1 MNLSAATWREVSRL
15 LDEAL
20 DLDPAARAGWLAA
33 LGQRTPSLAP
43 TVARLLAAHAGAE
56 TDDVLQRL
64 PALRELEPEAPRTP
78 DTGELAPGARVGPYR
93 LVRELGRGGM
103 ADVWLAER
111 ADGAFARDV
120 ALKLPHATGC
130 AAISRTLLARAR
142 HPGALEHPNIA
153 RLYDAGVDDAGLPY
167 LAMEYVDG
175 ATLDRVLRRPPARPA
190 ARAFALFTQVLDA
203 VRYAHANLVIH
214 RDLKP

>member
-78 DTGELAPGARVGPYR
+78 DTVRRGHPVRGRLHGARAAP
-93 LVRELGRGGM
+93 
-103 ADVWLAER
+103 R
-111 ADGAFARDV
+111 A
-120 ALKLPHATGC
+120 
-130 AAISRTLLARAR
+130 
-142 HPGALEHPNIA
+142 
-153 RLYDAGVDDAGLPY
+153 
-167 LAMEYVDG
+167 
-175 ATLDRVLRRPPARPA
+175 PAP
-190 ARAFALFTQVLDA
+190 
-203 VRYAHANLVIH
+203 
-214 RDLKP
+214 